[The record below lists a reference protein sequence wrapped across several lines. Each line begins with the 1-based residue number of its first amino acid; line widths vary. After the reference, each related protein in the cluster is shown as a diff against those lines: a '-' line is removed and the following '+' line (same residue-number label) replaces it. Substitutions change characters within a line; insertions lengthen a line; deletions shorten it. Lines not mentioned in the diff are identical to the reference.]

1 MMFGGAEAMSLI
13 NMISK
18 KEHGFRLS
26 PVKTPNQVKASRE
39 IGVSQFLPWSH
50 LIDER
55 TFVTHDG
62 GIGSVIEVRGIAF
75 EVSDDEV
82 LAHYH
87 QRLSAFWQSL
97 PESIAIYVTQNRHLA
112 NSYPEGDFPEGFAS
126 DFNRAYQ
133 KTFENKALFVND
145 WYITLVVKNFV
156 QQSNKKT
163 RFFKKLFYDKQA
175 AIRQQAQEKQYQLLK
190 QCLQEAMVSLSE
202 FSPNILGDRN
212 KKSELLGFLGL
223 LVNGDYQARS
233 YPPFCAELNRYLPE
247 KRISFGR
254 RVMEWQGNHTKDHKF
269 GAILS
274 IKEYQHET
282 HALGLR
288 PLLSANFSLISTH
301 IFLRKPKNQ
310 VVNAINIQLGHLCD
324 ANDAALSQQDALA
337 AARDGVASDLVAFG
351 EHQHTLLIL
360 ADNQKT
366 LDQHIA
372 QVTSFYLDAGLI
384 IVRESLNLE
393 SAFFSQMPGNF
404 SYIRRKAL
412 VSSENLTDY
421 VPLYNYHHGYVDRN
435 HLGSA
440 WMLIESQG
448 RTPLYFNF
456 HERGFGTKDNPPL
469 GHALMIAPSGTGK
482 TTLLCALDAQGKK
495 YHGLSFFFDRDRG
508 CEIYVRAMGGF
519 YTAIKPGVSTGFN
532 PLQLDDT
539 PTNRAFLIH
548 WFSSLLVGNGS
559 LPEASVKHV
568 EEIIHRNY
576 TLPKSSRRLSII
588 ADFLPIDFEFRDHL
602 QPWLR
607 SRDPERPDGALAY
620 LFDNPEDTLDLS
632 YQNVAGFDMT
642 VLLSEQNKTVSPSVF
657 LYLFHRLESLMTGRL
672 MSLYLDEA
680 WQFLNHP
687 YWISKME
694 IFLLSKRKANVHLTF
709 ISQSADKILNS
720 PLKSHLIENTAT
732 HIFLANDKADRKAY
746 LEGLQLSEGEYQF
759 IRHTGKAS
767 RCFLFRQ
774 GNEVAIGRLN
784 LTGLEDFIRIFSANE
799 SSLRLCDKV
808 RIEVGEDPKLW
819 IPLFLERL
827 RSLT

>member
-1 MMFGGAEAMSLI
+1 MFGGVEVMNSTKPAFQ
-13 NMISK
+13 
-18 KEHGFRLS
+18 KEHAFRLS
-26 PVKTPNQVKASRE
+26 SFKTDNQTKASRE
-39 IGVSQFLPWSH
+39 TGVSHFLPWSH
-50 LIDER
+50 LLDKQ

-62 GIGSVIEVRGIAF
+62 AIGSVIQVRGIAF
-75 EVSDDEV
+75 EVSDDED
-82 LAHYH
+82 LAGYH
-87 QRLSAFWQSL
+87 QRLSAFWQTL
-97 PESIAIYVTQNRHLA
+97 PETMAVYITQHRHPA
-112 NSYPEGDFPEGFAS
+112 NTYPEGDFPEGLAKH
-126 DFNRAYQ
+126 FNEDYQ
-133 KTFENKALFVND
+133 KLFAHKSLFVND
-145 WYITLVVKNFV
+145 WYITFMVKNFV
-156 QQSNKKT
+156 QQSTKKT
-163 RFFKKLFYDKQA
+163 RFFKKFFYDKQA
-175 AIRQQAQEKQYQLLK
+175 TIRKQSQENQLQLLK
-190 QCLQEAMVSLSE
+190 QYLSEAMASLSE
-202 FSPNILGDRN
+202 FSPSILGNSHDH
-212 KKSELLGFLGL
+212 KSELLGFLGL
-223 LVNGDYQARS
+223 LVNGEGGPLH
-233 YPPFCAELNRYLPE
+233 YPPFCAELSRYLPH
-247 KRISFGR
+247 KRISFGKR
-254 RVMEWQGNHTKDHKF
+254 IMEWQGNDAKAHAF

-274 IKEYQHET
+274 IKEYQQET

-301 IFLRKPKNQ
+301 IFLRQPKSK
-310 VVNAINIQLGHLCD
+310 VVNAINIQLGHMAD
-324 ANDAALSQQDALA
+324 ADDAAISQQA
-337 AARDGVASDLVAFG
+337 AMAQARDGVASDLVAFG
-351 EHQHTLLIL
+351 EHQHTLLIF
-360 ADNQKT
+360 AESQKV

-404 SYIRRKAL
+404 SYIRRRAL

-421 VPLYNYHHGYVDRN
+421 APLYNYHHGYVDGN

-469 GHALMIAPSGTGK
+469 GHALFIAPSGAGK

-519 YTAIKPGVSTGFN
+519 YTSIKPGVSTGFN

-539 PTNRAFLIH
+539 PVNRAFLIH
-548 WFSSLLVGNGS
+548 WFSSLLVGNGT
-559 LPEASVKHV
+559 LPESSLKHV
-568 EEIIHRNY
+568 EELIHRNY
-576 TLPKSSRRLSII
+576 TMPKASRRLSVIV
-588 ADFLPIDFEFRDHL
+588 DFLPIDFEYRAHL

-632 YQNVAGFDMT
+632 EQSVAGFDMT
-642 VLLSEQNKTVSPSVF
+642 VLLSEQNKSASPAVF
-657 LYLFHRLESLMTGRL
+657 LYLFHRLESLMDGRL
-672 MSLYLDEA
+672 ISLYLDEA

-720 PLKSHLIENTAT
+720 PLKSHLVENTAT
-732 HIFLANDKADRKAY
+732 HLFLANDKADRKAY
-746 LEGLQLSEGEYQF
+746 IEGLQLSEGEYHF
-759 IRHTGKAS
+759 IKRIGKAS
-767 RCFLFRQ
+767 RKFLFRQ
-774 GNEVAIGRLN
+774 GNETAIGRMN
-784 LTGLEDFIRIFSANE
+784 LTGLEDYIRIFSANE
-799 SSLRLCDKV
+799 TSLRVCEAV
-808 RIEVGEDPKLW
+808 RNEVGEDPSDW

-827 RSLT
+827 RG